1 MKILVTGANG
11 FLGSHVVEQLLA
23 RQHQIVALIRPA
35 ARAPN
40 WVDRVDL
47 HRVDLRAPKSLEE
60 MLADVDVVLHIAAAT
75 SGSEDAQFAA
85 TVGGTEKL
93 LDAVA
98 KVGIKKVV
106 LISSFVVYDWD
117 RITGELTE
125 NNALDDNVYDM
136 GGYAIAK
143 LWQERIAMRHAKTH
157 GYQLIS
163 LRPGFIWGKD
173 HANIAGMGR
182 KFGRIMM
189 VMGPTNKLPLSYV
202 ENCAQ
207 AVVAAAESTLPGST
221 EYNVI
226 DNEPISAWRYAG
238 DFVDGSGA
246 KAWRVPVPYA
256 VGLLMAKTTTWM
268 SRKAFGLRGQLP
280 SFLAER
286 RFKAQFKPI
295 KCKPKKI
302 ADELGWRQS
311 VSYADSIKKTYTTKD

>member
-1 MKILVTGANG
+1 MKIVVTGANG

-35 ARAPN
+35 ARAPH
-40 WVDRVDL
+40 WADRVTL
-47 HRVDLRAPKSLEE
+47 QRVDLRAPKGLDD
-60 MLADVDVVLHIAAAT
+60 MLAGVDVVLHIAAAT

-98 KVGIKKVV
+98 KAGIRKVV

-117 RITGELTE
+117 RIDGELTE
-125 NNALDDNVYDM
+125 NSALDDNIYDM
-136 GGYAIAK
+136 GGYGIAK
-143 LWQERIAMRHAKTH
+143 LWQERIAMRHAQAH
-157 GYQLIS
+157 GYQLMS

-182 KFGRIMM
+182 KFGKIMM

-226 DNEPISAWRYAG
+226 DSESISAWRYAG
-238 DFVDGSGA
+238 DYLKGA
-246 KAWRVPVPYA
+246 GVKAFRVPVPYA
-256 VGLLMAKTTTWM
+256 AGLLMAKTASWM
-268 SRKAFGLRGQLP
+268 SRKAFGLRGALP

-295 KCKPKKI
+295 TCKPKKI
-302 ADELGWRQS
+302 ADELGWRQA